1 MISVNGYF
9 DGTACVPLEK
19 IDAKPFQRVII
30 TVLDAS
36 LPPSE
41 KEQGSINEGLA
52 LLKKFTGCIDREIDE
67 KKELLEALDEKR
79 TKAM

>member
-19 IDAKPFQRVII
+19 IEAKPFQRVII
-30 TVLDAS
+30 TVLDTS
-36 LPPSE
+36 FPSE

-67 KKELLEALDEKR
+67 KKELLEALDEKYSR
-79 TKAM
+79 